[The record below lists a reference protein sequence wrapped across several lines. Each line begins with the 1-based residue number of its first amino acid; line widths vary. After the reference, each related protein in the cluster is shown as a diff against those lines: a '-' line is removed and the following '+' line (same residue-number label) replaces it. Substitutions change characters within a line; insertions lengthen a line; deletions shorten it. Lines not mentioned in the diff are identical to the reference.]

1 MNYWYATGYKTKDA
15 ALLALSDMM
24 PEEISESEA
33 PNVKSY
39 IARNGKRRY
48 GIELKQ
54 L

>member
-1 MNYWYATGYKTKDA
+1 MTYWYATGYKTKDA

-24 PEEISESEA
+24 PEEISEAEN
-33 PNVKSY
+33 PKVKPY
-39 IARNGKRRY
+39 KARNGKRRY